1 MSQAIEGEM
10 KMKQLNV
17 LLNLSIV
24 LILAVSQQTA
34 AQYRDSLGT
43 TFSNPMGSMMS
54 TMIWNKINEAA
65 LGGAQRGRSPGASR
79 GTARPDVVPAY
90 RIYPPVRFKPT
101 GTRLKLQEL
110 SDQLGKTA
118 EEKAEMKRLLGG
130 ILDKYDASA
139 AAKGYPGDLALA
151 MVSYIGLNSRV
162 FNQRTEEMML
172 PFEQNIGLRD
182 TLAETAV
189 NNGIFSNLTDTQKQ
203 EIYEGLVMIAGI
215 THHLYEDARKK
226 NNLEELKDSKL
237 LAEQNLKNIGI
248 NP

>member
-1 MSQAIEGEM
+1 
-10 KMKQLNV
+10 MKQLNV
-17 LLNLSIV
+17 LLILPIV
-24 LILAVSQQTA
+24 LILAISQQTA

-43 TFSNPMGSMMS
+43 TFSTPMGAMMS

-65 LGGAQRGRSPGASR
+65 LRGSQRGRNSGASR
-79 GTARPDVVPAY
+79 GTASTTTKPDVVPAY
-90 RIYPPVRFKPT
+90 RVYPPVRFKPT

-118 EEKAEMKRLLGG
+118 DEKAEMKRLLGG
-130 ILDKYDASA
+130 ILDKYDAAA

-151 MVSYIGLNSRV
+151 MVSYIGLNNRV
-162 FNQRTEEMML
+162 FNQRTEEMIL

-182 TLAETAV
+182 TLAEAAV
-189 NNGIFSNLTDTQKQ
+189 NNGIFNNLNDKQKQ
-203 EIYEGLVMIAGI
+203 EIYEGLVMVAGI
-215 THHLYEDARKK
+215 THHVYEDARKK
-226 NNLEELKDSKL
+226 NNVEELKGSKL